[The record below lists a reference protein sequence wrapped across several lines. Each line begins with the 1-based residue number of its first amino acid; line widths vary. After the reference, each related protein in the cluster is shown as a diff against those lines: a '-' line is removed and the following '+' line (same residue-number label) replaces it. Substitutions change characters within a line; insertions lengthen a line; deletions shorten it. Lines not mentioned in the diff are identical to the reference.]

1 MKIRWDKL
9 GGQLGVGVTILGF
22 IFIFMGWN
30 GAASLDRVPSQ
41 FPYLISGGVAGICLV
56 IVGSALMLIQNQ
68 REERA
73 YLETRLSELQAAIE
87 RAPSV
92 AGATALMPAVA
103 GTGDGLVV
111 AGASSYHLPD
121 CHLAEGR
128 QDAEFITPED
138 AEDRGLRPCRIC
150 KP

>member
-1 MKIRWDKL
+1 LKIRWDKL

>member
-73 YLETRLSELQAAIE
+73 YLESRLSELQAAIE